1 MSSKRPG
8 QVRFEAWVP
17 EDLYRAF
24 QQKVGVGG
32 RKAWLVGAIREF
44 TFGPDGCTHTKRVQ
58 VGTRESLGQTLPVHA
73 CADCG
78 QPLT

>member
-1 MSSKRPG
+1 MTSKRPG

-24 QQKVGVGG
+24 QAKVGGGG
-32 RKAWLVGAIREF
+32 RKAWLVGALRDA
-44 TFGPDGCTHTKRVQ
+44 TFGPDGCKHEKRVQ
-58 VGTRESLGQTLPVHA
+58 TGTKESLGQTLPVWA

-78 QPLT
+78 HALT